1 MTHQGP
7 SATMDT
13 LDSPLI
19 SDTQPADT
27 SMRRFP
33 VNNPLRGTDLLKGK
47 VRLPGWTD
55 HPSRNKSPS
64 LKQTYYR
71 VGKSQHPVDTAPMNH
86 STKKRQSQITLSK
99 IGESRRSSIEQPVKN
114 PRISIR
120 KSLFVTE
127 KLCASASMQTSNAPT
142 ARRDPVISNLG
153 CRRSMNAMPGL
164 KLHMLPYTR
173 LTHK

>member
-1 MTHQGP
+1 
-7 SATMDT
+7 MDT

-19 SDTQPADT
+19 SETQAADN
-27 SMRRFP
+27 SMRRYP
-33 VNNPLRGTDLLKGK
+33 TGNPLRGTDLLKGK
-47 VRLPGWTD
+47 LRLPGWTD
-55 HPSRNKSPS
+55 QPSSKKSPS

-71 VGKSQHPVDTAPMNH
+71 VGKSQLPVETAHISH
-86 STKKRQSQITLSK
+86 STKKRQSQIALSK
-99 IGESRRSSIEQPVKN
+99 IGESRRSSIEKPVKV

-127 KLCASASMQTSNAPT
+127 KLCGSASMQSSNAPT

-164 KLHMLPYTR
+164 KLQMLPYTR
-173 LTHK
+173 LTQK